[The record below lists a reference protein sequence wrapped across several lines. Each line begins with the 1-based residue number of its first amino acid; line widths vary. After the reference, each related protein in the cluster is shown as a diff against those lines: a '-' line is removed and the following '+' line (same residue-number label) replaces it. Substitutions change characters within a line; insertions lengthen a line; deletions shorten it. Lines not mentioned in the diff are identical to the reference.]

1 MSCQESGGLA
11 QWLWSFVKIVQ
22 TPCPASEGGGG
33 AEEPDD
39 AEDVGP
45 C

>member
-11 QWLWSFVKIVQ
+11 ERRWSFVKIVL
-22 TPCPASEGGGG
+22 PLCPASEGGGG
-33 AEEPDD
+33 AGEPDD
-39 AEDVGP
+39 AEDVVL